1 MFHLNPHSVPLFPA
15 VQVLTAAKADVR
27 SFGMMMSC
35 VKGASS
41 AVAASQRAKYA
52 LKDRWSTLHLVYSQ
66 YSYITPAS
74 LKNNNEALSNPVTR
88 SCHKALPLV

>member
-1 MFHLNPHSVPLFPA
+1 MPLGPA
-15 VQVLTAAKADVR
+15 VQVFTAASADVR
-27 SFGMMMSC
+27 SFGMMMSW

-52 LKDRWSTLHLVYSQ
+52 LKERWSTLHLVYSQ
-66 YSYITPAS
+66 YSYITSFS

-88 SCHKALPLV
+88 SCHRALPFV